1 MAKWMLGEA
10 DMWYLTAQVT
20 KDWDIF
26 HHLAFFFSQDKLL
39 LTSEVNPANMMML
52 LCQKSN
58 S

>member
-1 MAKWMLGEA
+1 MLGEA